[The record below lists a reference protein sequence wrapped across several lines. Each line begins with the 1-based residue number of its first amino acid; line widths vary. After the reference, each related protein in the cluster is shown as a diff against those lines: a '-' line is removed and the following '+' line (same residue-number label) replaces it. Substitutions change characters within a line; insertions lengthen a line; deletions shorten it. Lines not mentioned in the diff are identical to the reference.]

1 VVVFSFRLSVFAR
14 FGEVA
19 LLVFGLRVCLPAVSP
34 AALLTLLTRRLK
46 LLLRVSLLGV
56 VFSS

>member
-1 VVVFSFRLSVFAR
+1 MAVFSLRLSVF
-14 FGEVA
+14 A

-46 LLLRVSLLGV
+46 LPLRVSLLGV